1 MGLFDD
7 LLGAAT
13 GGAPNAGA
21 QGANDQGGLGGGLGG
36 LLGGQA
42 APIVMALLSML
53 LSRGGSGGGG
63 LSDLLG
69 QLRGSGLGSQVDS
82 WLSPNAPNAPV
93 SGSQLEGALGGSD
106 LLGNLA
112 RQLGMPQGDVA
123 SALSQVL
130 PGVVDQL
137 TPQGDVPADLPDA
150 SQVDLGQIVGRML
163 QGR

>member
-1 MGLFDD
+1 MGLLDD

-13 GGAPNAGA
+13 GGTPNAGA
-21 QGANDQGGLGGGLGG
+21 PGTNDPGGLGG

-53 LSRGGSGGGG
+53 LSRGGGGG

-82 WLSPNAPNAPV
+82 WLSPGAPNAPV
-93 SGSQLEGALGGSD
+93 SASQLESALGGSD
-106 LLGNLA
+106 LLGSLA
-112 RQLGMPQGDVA
+112 RQFGMGQGDVA

-130 PGVVDQL
+130 PGMVDQL
-137 TPQGDVPADLPDA
+137 TPQGEVPADLPDA

>member
-1 MGLFDD
+1 MGLLDD

-13 GGAPNAGA
+13 GGTPNAGN
-21 QGANDQGGLGGGLGG
+21 QGNAGGLGG
-36 LLGGQA
+36 LGDLLGGQG

-53 LSRGGSGGGG
+53 LNRGSGGGG

-82 WLSPNAPNAPV
+82 WLSPGAPNAPV
-93 SGSQLEGALGGSD
+93 SGAQIESALAGSD
-106 LLGNLA
+106 LLAGLA
-112 RQLGMPQGDVA
+112 RQLGMGQGEAA
-123 SALSQVL
+123 SALSQFL

-137 TPQGDVPADLPDA
+137 TPQGEVPAELPDA
-150 SQVDLGQIVGRML
+150 SQVDLGQIVARML

>member
-1 MGLFDD
+1 MGLLDD

-13 GGAPNAGA
+13 GGTPNAGA
-21 QGANDQGGLGGGLGG
+21 PGTTDQGGLGG

-53 LSRGGSGGGG
+53 LSRSGGGGG

-82 WLSPNAPNAPV
+82 WLSPGAPNAPV

-106 LLGNLA
+106 LLAGLA
-112 RQLGMPQGDVA
+112 RQLGLPQGDVA
-123 SALSQVL
+123 SALTQVL

-137 TPQGDVPADLPDA
+137 TPQGEVPADLPDA